1 MTAYYR
7 VGIAQTGGSA
17 PEFRETEIATDTNN
31 TGTLTFTG
39 DIADYDLIK
48 VYLTNYNNATIT
60 EILTTP
66 TLISTVF
73 SQQGEMVF
81 NEFANNQYA
90 TYKITSATTWT
101 RQAYRSLYISSVNG
115 LACTNKTVTE
125 TEIYNRGSYGTGN
138 VTITSTGLLDYDMIF
153 VSCSYDSV
161 QPNVIPIVKTLGEDA
176 NTRRSAITTPYGR
189 AEGIQISDT
198 TMTASKYYYV
208 CGVKLT

>member
-7 VGIAQTGGSA
+7 VGIAQTGGGS

-48 VYLTNYNNATIT
+48 LYLTNSSNATIT

-66 TLISTVF
+66 TLLSTVF
-73 SQQGEMVF
+73 SQLNEMVF
-81 NEFANNQYA
+81 NEYANNQYA

-101 RQAYRSLYISSVNG
+101 RQAYRNIYISSVNG
-115 LACTNKTVTE
+115 LTCTNKTITE

-153 VSCSYDSV
+153 VSCSYDGA
-161 QPNVIPIVKTLGEDA
+161 QPNVVPIVKTLGEDA
-176 NTRRSAITTPYGR
+176 NTRRAAVTTPYGR
-189 AEGIQISDT
+189 AESIQISDT

-208 CGVKLT
+208 CGITLE